1 MTPSASRRDVGVRAP
16 VDAVLARAVESID
29 ETTSLPGGTSWE
41 PKWDG
46 YRILAA
52 VDADRGPTL
61 WSRRGTDLTAAFP
74 DVAAAVAEQV
84 PEGTVLDG
92 EVVVWAGERLHFAA
106 LQSRVASPRAAARLA
121 REQPA
126 NLVAFDVLA
135 AGDVDLRGEPFA
147 QRRARLEQLGST
159 WRPPLTLSPITQDQ
173 AVAATWFRDLAVAG
187 IEGLVAKGANQL
199 YRGGQRD
206 WLKVK
211 QRSVLD
217 VVCAAV
223 IGPIERPSVVVAGLP
238 IDGDLK
244 IVGRTVPLS
253 PLAARELARVLTAAD
268 PDEHP
273 WPQVVSSARVNGFGA
288 NREPVTLTRVQPLV
302 VEVSADVAWS
312 GRSFR
317 HPLRYVRVRPELHPD
332 EVSPPS
338 TTA

>member
-1 MTPSASRRDVGVRAP
+1 VTSSSSRPEAGVRAP
-16 VDAVLARAVESID
+16 VDVVLARAVESID

-46 YRILAA
+46 YRLLAA
-52 VDADRGPTL
+52 VDADRGTTL

-74 DVAAAVAEQV
+74 DIAAAVDQQV
-84 PEGTVLDG
+84 PAGTVVDG
-92 EVVVWAGERLHFAA
+92 EVVVWAGERLDFAA
-106 LQSRVASPRAAARLA
+106 LQRRVASPRSAARLA

-126 NLVAFDVLA
+126 NLVAFL
-135 AGDVDLRGEPFA
+135 DLRREPFA
-147 QRRARLEQLGST
+147 QRRARLEQLGSM

-173 AVAATWFRDLAVAG
+173 AVAATWFRDLAAAG
-187 IEGLVAKGANQL
+187 IEGLVAKGADQL

-223 IGPIERPSVVVAGLP
+223 VGPLDRPSVVVAGLP
-238 IDGDLK
+238 IDGALK

-268 PDEHP
+268 PDDHP
-273 WPQVVSSARVNGFGA
+273 WPAVVSSATVNGFGA